1 MSQPGLDHVI
11 KYTRLVVIKLRH
23 QHEKKYQ
30 MSPTAQFVEIWLT
43 MPDVR
48 PRTLHFSVI
57 KYVLLVHVYLTVLD
71 PVLFYATYLSFLVL
85 TLTTFIYKIDIR
97 SISY

>member
-1 MSQPGLDHVI
+1 
-11 KYTRLVVIKLRH
+11 
-23 QHEKKYQ
+23 

-57 KYVLLVHVYLTVLD
+57 KYVLLVHVYLMVLD
-71 PVLFYATYLSFLVL
+71 PVGETGGTLQKCAQKHLCWFQGSKKKLEISF
-85 TLTTFIYKIDIR
+85 TNI
-97 SISY
+97 